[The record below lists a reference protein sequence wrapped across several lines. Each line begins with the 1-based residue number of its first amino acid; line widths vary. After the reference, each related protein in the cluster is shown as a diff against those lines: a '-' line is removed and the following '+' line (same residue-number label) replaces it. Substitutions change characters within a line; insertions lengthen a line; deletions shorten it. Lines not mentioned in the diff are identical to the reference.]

1 VAQDRDPS
9 ARADEHNERGI
20 ELADRGW
27 LDEAAREFRK
37 AIDLDPA
44 SPLAHENLAA
54 VHAQRKEWRAA
65 LSEHLRAAELDPG
78 GAASRFGLA
87 SFLLAHGLDLAAAE
101 YREAA
106 TLDPDLPDVHLEL
119 GLALAD
125 LGQVEEALRELTA
138 AVGAA
143 PEDPVAR
150 HELALLLMDEGDH
163 RAAIGH
169 LREAV
174 RLDPEAFEAHL
185 DLGACYAR
193 KGFFAEAERA
203 YARARDLRPA
213 EAQPH
218 YDLAVVQAQWG
229 RPAEA
234 VASLERAVA
243 LEGDKVRSWL
253 AEDPAFEGLR
263 GRDDFDALRGG

>member
-9 ARADEHNERGI
+9 SRADEHNERGI

-27 LDEAAREFRK
+27 LEEAANEFRK
-37 AIDLDPA
+37 AIALDPS
-44 SPLAHENLAA
+44 SPHAHENLAA
-54 VHAQRKEWRAA
+54 VHARRKEWREA
-65 LSEHLRAAELDPG
+65 LAEQLRAAELDPA

-87 SFLLAHGLDLAAAE
+87 SFLLAHGLDLAVAE

-106 TLDPDLPDVHLEL
+106 ALDPELPDVHLEL

-125 LGQVEEALRELTA
+125 LGEVQEALRELDA
-138 AVGAA
+138 AVAAA

-150 HELALLLMDEGDH
+150 QELALLLMDEGDH
-163 RAAIGH
+163 RAAITH

-174 RLDPEAFEAHL
+174 RLDPQAFEAHL
-185 DLGACYAR
+185 DLGACFAR

-203 YARARDLRPA
+203 YARARDLRPGDA
-213 EAQPH
+213 LPH
-218 YDLAVVQAQWG
+218 YDLAALHAQWG
-229 RPAEA
+229 RPADA

-243 LEGDKVRSWL
+243 LDREKVRTWL
-253 AEDPAFEGLR
+253 AGDPAFESLR
-263 GRDDFDALRGG
+263 GREDFEALRGG